1 MVDSMMRWLAGF
13 SLRLGGICLALSL
26 TAVTAASIS
35 PSGLLITFESEVTGT
50 IHDPCNCASDI
61 FLMDT
66 ARQIAINVSHHPAHD
81 TSAAWSPD
89 GTHLAFYS
97 TREEGI
103 RSLYLMTLDGQIRRA
118 APEAV
123 RYGHA
128 PTWSPD
134 GTRIAY
140 EVDAGAQIDLYI
152 LDIRQPLTS
161 GVNPWVLANAPEDD
175 RFPAWS
181 PDGTALAFVS
191 WRDGSADIFRARTD
205 GSDARNLTHD
215 PAWDTS
221 PSWSPDGRE
230 IAYFSVRSLYRNL
243 YLMNADGSSVRQMT
257 DSQEI
262 VAGIFW
268 HTPAWSPDGTH
279 LAIQT
284 AIGRDPEI
292 TIVARDGSPPVQIR
306 RAGTSDVLP
315 AWLADGERIAFMSDP
330 GGQYR
335 IYFMDW
341 RIGDIHLLSPAG
353 LPASYPAMLIRR

>member
-1 MVDSMMRWLAGF
+1 MMRWLAGF
-13 SLRLGGICLALSL
+13 SLRLVGICLALTL
-26 TAVTAASIS
+26 AAVAAARVN
-35 PSGLLITFESEVTGT
+35 PPGLLFTFESEVSRT
-50 IHDPCNCASDI
+50 IQDRRTSASDL

-66 ARQIAINVSHHPAHD
+66 VRQIAINVTDHPAHD

-89 GTHLAFYS
+89 GMQMAFYS
-97 TREEGI
+97 TREQGI

-118 APEAV
+118 APDAV
-123 RYGHA
+123 RYGHMPA
-128 PTWSPD
+128 WSPD

-140 EVDAGAQIDLYI
+140 EVDAGTQIDLHVLHVI
-152 LDIRQPLTS
+152 EPLTP

-191 WRDGSADIFRARTD
+191 WRDGSADIFRARAD

-230 IAYFSVRSLYRNL
+230 IAFFSVRSLYRNL
-243 YLMNADGSSVRQMT
+243 YLMNADGSGVRQMT

-262 VAGIFW
+262 VAGTFW
-268 HTPAWSPDGTH
+268 HAPAWSPDGKN
-279 LAIQT
+279 LAIQI
-284 AIGRDPEI
+284 AVERDPEI
-292 TIVARDGSPPVQIR
+292 AIVPRDGEQPVQIR

-315 AWLADGERIAFMSDP
+315 VWLAYGEQFAFMTDP
-330 GGQYR
+330 DGQYG
-335 IYFMDW
+335 IYRADW
-341 RIGDIHLLSPAG
+341 RTGVIQLLSPSG
-353 LPASYPAMLIRR
+353 LPASYPAMRMSR